1 MSGSAAF
8 SMIMFRV
15 NGTVPN
21 NAPTVANP
29 IPDQTGQEGTEFSF
43 TFDATAFADADTG
56 DTLSYSAVESGE
68 TALPGWLNFA
78 AETRTFSGTPADGDV
93 GTHTIVVT
101 AADSNGGMISDEFD
115 IVVAANCAAPDFGNR
130 RHFWTGEVTVEPLT
144 LETSTGF
151 STYAYGFSSST
162 GVGSVTP
169 ASFNLGGA
177 GFDFDAIA
185 VYTMDQG
192 GGIILEFEQT
202 LTAAQQTAFGSLRL
216 QICGGQA
223 EDFSDADFGALVQ
236 SYSWNSTYD
245 WSMVASRMVHLSL
258 PPNNA
263 ASGKPTITGTAQV
276 GETLTANLGTVA
288 DADGLPAGV
297 FPAGYNFQWY
307 RDVNGTPTAITAAN
321 SRTYVLTDDDAGK
334 TVTVEVSFKDQ
345 LYVPTYTADGVMED
359 DAPLEKRT
367 SDATDTVMQP
377 PPLVSNMSQTTVS
390 TPATSLG
397 TVAQSFTTGA
407 HPNGYSLD
415 SIVLHGDFD
424 DYTAGTVTLHRITRA
439 GAKVA
444 DFNATVSGT
453 DLVLAPTADVWLAPA
468 RTYVLLTHGD
478 FPEFSSYWFETAF
491 DAEDAGGETDW
502 SIADGYE
509 IFQTGPMSWHRF
521 DKSLKFTVRGA
532 RSTVPRPSNA
542 AAVGKPTIA
551 GVAQVGETL
560 TANLGDV
567 TDANGLPA
575 TAFPDGYAI

>member
-185 VYTMDQG
+185 V
-192 GGIILEFEQT
+192 
-202 LTAAQQTAFGSLRL
+202 
-216 QICGGQA
+216 
-223 EDFSDADFGALVQ
+223 
-236 SYSWNSTYD
+236 
-245 WSMVASRMVHLSL
+245 
-258 PPNNA
+258 
-263 ASGKPTITGTAQV
+263 
-276 GETLTANLGTVA
+276 
-288 DADGLPAGV
+288 
-297 FPAGYNFQWY
+297 
-307 RDVNGTPTAITAAN
+307 
-321 SRTYVLTDDDAGK
+321 
-334 TVTVEVSFKDQ
+334 
-345 LYVPTYTADGVMED
+345 
-359 DAPLEKRT
+359 
-367 SDATDTVMQP
+367 
-377 PPLVSNMSQTTVS
+377 
-390 TPATSLG
+390 
-397 TVAQSFTTGA
+397 
-407 HPNGYSLD
+407 
-415 SIVLHGDFD
+415 
-424 DYTAGTVTLHRITRA
+424 
-439 GAKVA
+439 
-444 DFNATVSGT
+444 
-453 DLVLAPTADVWLAPA
+453 
-468 RTYVLLTHGD
+468 
-478 FPEFSSYWFETAF
+478 
-491 DAEDAGGETDW
+491 
-502 SIADGYE
+502 
-509 IFQTGPMSWHRF
+509 
-521 DKSLKFTVRGA
+521 
-532 RSTVPRPSNA
+532 
-542 AAVGKPTIA
+542 
-551 GVAQVGETL
+551 
-560 TANLGDV
+560 
-567 TDANGLPA
+567 
-575 TAFPDGYAI
+575 